1 MIRCTRYFR
10 LILFLIFCSE
20 SIFAQ
25 VEGTMPFMTSLPQV
39 TYYNPAFKPNYKF
52 SYGLPGS
59 SVFTQYSNNGFNYN
73 SFISNQNNVLTADL
87 NKLYGALKDKNYI
100 NANIQADLLRFSL
113 KVNPRLYITINATAK
128 GYNRIL
134 LPKDLIGI
142 FVNGTDAYV
151 NKTATL
157 SPKAEA
163 TEYLELG
170 YGAAYTV
177 NRKLTVGAKLKF
189 LKGIVNATTQSAS
202 FDLTLADNYAIT
214 VKGNVDARTS
224 GIHNLTQ
231 SGYTVSDHW
240 QDYLKNNGVA
250 FDVGGTYQV
259 NDKLMVG
266 LSLIDIGNITWR
278 NDPYGYQLDPASA
291 QYTFQGINLQDVLNG
306 NSISLNSV
314 SDSLQ
319 KKFTFTQGAIANYK
333 TPLPGKIYLSG
344 SYELR
349 RALRVNAL
357 FFAEQFRGR
366 TMPGFTTSLNKEFGR
381 RLSTSL
387 SYTIT
392 NNSFNNLGAGF
403 SLNLPPIQIYLVGD
417 NILRAAFAAAQKDL
431 SSFANSTNYFN
442 LRTGINFVFGWDK
455 APEKQPYPKALKTAK
470 TIR

>member
-1 MIRCTRYFR
+1 MIPYSRYPF
-10 LILFLIFCSE
+10 LILLLIFCSE

-25 VEGTMPFMTSLPQV
+25 VEGTIPFMTSLPQV
-39 TYYNPAFKPNYKF
+39 TYYNPAFKPSYRF
-52 SYGLPGS
+52 SFGLPGS
-59 SVFTQYSNNGFNYN
+59 SIFAQYSNNGFNYN

-87 NKLYGALKDKNYI
+87 NRLYSALKDKNYI
-100 NANIQADLLRFSL
+100 NANIQADLFLFSL

-134 LPKDLIGI
+134 LPKDLVGI
-142 FVNGTDAYV
+142 FVNGTEAYV

-170 YGAAYTV
+170 FGAAYTV
-177 NRKLTVGAKLKF
+177 NKRLTVGSKLKL
-189 LKGIVNATTQSAS
+189 LKGVVNATTQSAS

-224 GIHNLTQ
+224 GIHALTQ
-231 SGYTVSDHW
+231 SGYNASDHW

-250 FDVGGTYQV
+250 FDLGGTYQV

-266 LSLIDIGNITWR
+266 LSFIDIGNITWR
-278 NDPYGYQLDPASA
+278 NDPYDYKLDPTKA

-306 NSISLNSV
+306 NSNSLNSV

-319 KKFTFTQGAIANYK
+319 NKFTFIQVAIANYK

-349 RALRVNAL
+349 RTLRINAL

-392 NNSFNNLGAGF
+392 NNSFNNLVAGF
-403 SLNLPPIQIYLVGD
+403 
-417 NILRAAFAAAQKDL
+417 
-431 SSFANSTNYFN
+431 
-442 LRTGINFVFGWDK
+442 
-455 APEKQPYPKALKTAK
+455 
-470 TIR
+470 